1 MAFDAT
7 VKGANATS
15 FVTLAD
21 ANTYFEERLGT
32 TTWDASTVAN
42 KEKSLIMAS
51 RYFDQMHY
59 RGEKTT
65 TTQALAWP
73 RRYVPDPDPSK
84 TQWGQSF
91 RLRDD
96 FLDEDTIPK
105 RVTYATCELAQKL
118 LASPTLVEDP
128 SLRQFKELEVSGVVK
143 LVINSNSLE
152 RVVDRQQMNFLA
164 PLLENSNLAV
174 KLKRI

>member
-21 ANTYFEERLGT
+21 ANTYFSERLGT
-32 TTWDASTVAN
+32 TTWDASSDAN

-152 RVVDRQQMNFLA
+152 MVVDR
-164 PLLENSNLAV
+164 
-174 KLKRI
+174 